1 MVISLSGLPA
11 AFAAASTARKRRENF
26 AVVRSKFELGEANR
40 VDFGDAV
47 AALSSSV
54 GGVVSAFYSGQ
65 VAEADL
71 FRLAGVYPV
80 YDEKAVV
87 ASDAINKL
95 EEGK

>member
-1 MVISLSGLPA
+1 
-11 AFAAASTARKRRENF
+11 
-26 AVVRSKFELGEANR
+26 
-40 VDFGDAV
+40 
-47 AALSSSV
+47 
-54 GGVVSAFYSGQ
+54 VSAFYRGQ